1 MFVAILTALRLFFDL
16 TIAEHVNE
24 FDKKFDA
31 NLESLKERLDEQIK
45 VFLVPVAA
53 ALPGDVAPAP
63 QQQRV
68 FNLDEFVRNTE
79 VIKAVKKTA
88 EDQ

>member
-16 TIAEHVNE
+16 TISEHVNE

-45 VFLVPVAA
+45 VFLVPATLPPTAA
-53 ALPGDVAPAP
+53 AAAPP
-63 QQQRV
+63 QQRV
-68 FNLDEFVRNTE
+68 FNLDEFVKNTE
-79 VIKAVKKTA
+79 VIKEVKKTA